1 MKLDFDCIREILLAV
16 ESQTGYQEYT
26 SAYAV
31 VEAIDKFTSD
41 VVMYHINQCEL
52 YGFFTEV
59 RHYQNGDD
67 DSTIIDLSPKGHE
80 FIRNIRSENTWNS
93 IKKVIAK
100 MGTVSVSMLAKIAE
114 KYIMSILP
122 F

>member
-1 MKLDFDCIREILLAV
+1 MKLNPDCIREILFAV
-16 ESQTGYQEYT
+16 ESQTGYRQYT
-26 SAYAV
+26 SAYDIAEIV
-31 VEAIDKFTSD
+31 SDFSKD

-59 RHYQNGDD
+59 RHYTNGDD

-80 FIRNIRSENTWNS
+80 FIRNIRSDNVWNS
-93 IKKVIAK
+93 VKGIIKDL
-100 MGTVSVSMLAKIAE
+100 GTVSLSLLGKIVE
-114 KYIMSILP
+114 SYIMSNLP